1 MAAIT
6 VAVAYGVALS
16 LSRSLQ
22 ALTLAALAL
31 FIGVFVGVVVMPIFV
46 TNPVGVG
53 GERGWAHFNRLFNA
67 AYAYQINEL
76 RASQCQ

>member
-46 TNPVGVG
+46 TNPVGWGEGVG
-53 GERGWAHFNRLFNA
+53 AFQSTVQRGVCLSN
-67 AYAYQINEL
+67 
-76 RASQCQ
+76 